1 MTLLCKPFRNA
12 DKGALKAVGL
22 ALASSILMTGCFDG
36 SSSSSDSDSSVNEQL
51 FPADGKFEATIRR
64 TTNGV
69 PHIKADNLASAA
81 FGHGYAQAQD
91 NVCLL
96 AEAFVKA
103 RSERAKYFGP
113 GDNSIN
119 IINDFSYK
127 AQEILSGAKAEFPQ
141 LSEESRAMVEGFTA
155 GYNRYVNETDPGTL
169 PVECR
174 DQPWVK
180 EIEPT
185 DLLAHYR
192 IVGQFASG
200 AQFATG
206 VVFAAVP
213 PGEVADP
220 VPAQPV
226 TSLEGESGNVL
237 RVADAA
243 RMNARKIENFV
254 DTGLASNAWGIGSEL
269 TENGKGALLANPHFP
284 YTGHRRLYQSQLTV
298 PGYLNVNGAG
308 LLGTAIP
315 LINFNENLAWSHT
328 VTTSRRFTW
337 YELQLKPG
345 DPLTYIKDGVE
356 KPITSKTFQIEV
368 DMGGPEPV
376 VLERTFWFSEYGPML
391 AAKETNDSF
400 PKWGGTGLV
409 NEEPAAYTYRDANAN
424 TSGLLDTWLGMS
436 RASNLEEFKDV
447 FRQCGTTLWTNSTY
461 TDDQGNAY
469 YIDSSSVPNLS
480 EATIAVLN
488 LKRSLSSDFNELF
501 KAGVT
506 LLDGSKSRDDWVEG
520 ECAGLV
526 PFEDKPQLQRTD
538 WVQNSNSSHWS
549 TNPDEFLTGFSPLF
563 GAENAPINPR
573 TRLGIKMLRNPTD
586 PGLDANTKPPAG
598 QDGKFSARD
607 LIDTIWNNRA
617 WYAEQFLPEL
627 RARCALIS
635 EPVEVPQELL
645 PSDPEVTSPGT
656 QNVAAGCD
664 ALNGWNGT
672 YDLTSTGAHLFRAF
686 IDIYNRS
693 FPDDLET
700 EFDPSDPVYTPADPS
715 TVGRGSADD
724 AMLQSLAA
732 AMVLLEDAGIAL
744 DSQLG
749 EVQYYQPSGGVPPGG
764 DPTSAEALAS
774 RIPWHGG
781 DGNVEGAFNA
791 IGVVDSNFAE
801 DTRIPRVNTPEYIGV
816 TSPPEEAEF
825 RFAGGLSSNNT
836 DGWLI
841 ARGTSWH
848 FGLEFTEEGPQAYGL
863 TSYSQSSDA
872 DSDFF
877 VDQSMR
883 YSQKDARKLFFTDE
897 EIEENLLSNGEMT
910 ISN

>member
-1 MTLLCKPFRNA
+1 MKLLRRSHRSA
-12 DKGALKAVGL
+12 DKAVLRAAGL
-22 ALASSILMTGCFDG
+22 ALTSSLLITGCFDG
-36 SSSSSDSDSSVNEQL
+36 SSSSSGPDNSVNEQL
-51 FPADGKFEATIRR
+51 FPADGKFEANIRR

-91 NVCLL
+91 NVCVL

-113 GDNSIN
+113 GENNNN
-119 IINDFSYK
+119 IINDFSFK
-127 AQEILSGAKAEFPQ
+127 AQDILSGAKAEFPS

-155 GYNRYVNETDPGTL
+155 GYNRYVSSADPGAL
-169 PVECR
+169 PLECR

-180 EIEPT
+180 QIAPT

-192 IVGQFASG
+192 IVGQRASG
-200 AQFATG
+200 ALFATG
-206 VVFAAVP
+206 VAFAAVP
-213 PGEVADP
+213 PGESPEPVAAPP
-220 VPAQPV
+220 VASFSNEPGNRLQV
-226 TSLEGESGNVL
+226 T
-237 RVADAA
+237 AA
-243 RMNARKIENFV
+243 ALSNAGKIDNFV

-284 YTGHRRLYQSQLTV
+284 YTGHRRLYQAQLTV

-315 LINFNENLAWSHT
+315 LISFNENLAWSHT

-337 YELQLKPG
+337 YELELKPG

-356 KPITSKTFQIEV
+356 KPITSRNIQIEV
-368 DMGGPEPV
+368 NLGGPEPV
-376 VLERTFWFSEYGPML
+376 IFERTFWFSEFGPML
-391 AAKETNDSF
+391 AANAANDAF
-400 PKWGGTGLV
+400 PAWGGNGLV
-409 NEEPAAYTYRDANAN
+409 NGKPAAYTYRDANAN
-424 TSGLLDTWLGMS
+424 TSGLLDAWLGMS
-436 RASNLEEFKDV
+436 RAGNLEEFKDV
-447 FRQCGTTLWTNSTY
+447 FRECGSTLWTNTTY

-480 EATIAVLN
+480 GAALAVLDF
-488 LKRSLSSDFNELF
+488 KRTASPAFNELF
-501 KAGVT
+501 EGGIT

-526 PFEDKPQLQRTD
+526 PFESKPRLQRTD

-573 TRLGIKMLRNPTD
+573 TRLGIRMLQNPTD
-586 PGLDANTKPPAG
+586 PGLDSDTRPPAG
-598 QDGKFSARD
+598 QDGKFSAMD
-607 LIDTIWNNRA
+607 LIATIWNNRA

-627 RARCALIS
+627 RDRCAVVGAS
-635 EPVEVPQELL
+635 PVNVPQALL
-645 PSDPEVTSPGT
+645 PTEPAVTSPGT
-656 QNVAAGCD
+656 QEVTAGCQAMAD
-664 ALNGWNGT
+664 WNGT

-693 FPDDLET
+693 FPNDLT
-700 EFDPSDPVYTPADPS
+700 TPFDPADPVNTPADPS
-715 TVGRGSADD
+715 TNNRGTADD

-732 AMVLLEDAGIAL
+732 AMVLLNHAGIAL
-744 DSQLG
+744 DSPLS
-749 EVQYYQPSGGVPPGG
+749 EVQYYQPTGGVPPGG
-764 DPTSAEALAS
+764 DPANAQALSA

-791 IGVVDSNFAE
+791 IGVVDNDFAE
-801 DTRIPRVNTPEYIGV
+801 DTRIPRVNTPDYEDG
-816 TSPPEEAEF
+816 EGA
-825 RFAGGLSSNNT
+825 RFAGGVSPN
-836 DGWLI
+836 DGEGWLI

-848 FGLEFTEEGPQAYGL
+848 FGLEFTDEGPQAYGL
-863 TSYSQSSDA
+863 TSYSQSTDA
-872 DSDFF
+872 ESDFF

-897 EIEENLLSNGEMT
+897 EIEQNLLSGGEAT

>member
-1 MTLLCKPFRNA
+1 MTLLRKPFRSA
-12 DKGALKAVGL
+12 GKGALKAAGV
-22 ALASSILMTGCFDG
+22 ALASGFLITGCFDG
-36 SSSSSDSDSSVNEQL
+36 SSSSSDSDNAVNEQL

-64 TTNGV
+64 TTNGI

-91 NVCLL
+91 NVCVL

-113 GDNSIN
+113 GDRSIN

-127 AQEILSGAKAEFPQ
+127 AQDILSGAKAEFPQ

-155 GYNRYVNETDPGTL
+155 GYNRYVAEADPSTL

-174 DQPWVK
+174 EQPWVK

-200 AQFATG
+200 DQFATG

-213 PGEVADP
+213 PNESADP
-220 VPAQPV
+220 VSAQPMGSINEEWV
-226 TSLEGESGNVL
+226 NRLQ
-237 RVADAA
+237 VAETA
-243 RMNARKIENFV
+243 RNNARRIDNFV
-254 DTGLASNAWGIGSEL
+254 DMGLASNAWGIGSEL

-284 YTGHRRLYQSQLTV
+284 YTGHRRLYQAQLTV
-298 PGYLNVNGAG
+298 PDYLNVNGAG

-337 YELQLKPG
+337 YELELKPG

-356 KPITSKTFQIEV
+356 KPITPKTFQIEV
-368 DMGGPEPV
+368 NVGGPEPV
-376 VLERTFWFSEYGPML
+376 VFERTFWFSEYGPML
-391 AAKETNDSF
+391 AANEVNDAF
-400 PKWGGTGLV
+400 PEWGGTGLV
-409 NEEPAAYTYRDANAN
+409 NGEPAAYTYRDANAN

-436 RASNLEEFKDV
+436 RATNLEEFRDV
-447 FRQCGTTLWTNSTY
+447 FRECGTTLWTNTTY

-480 EATIAVLN
+480 GASLAVLDF
-488 LKRSLSSDFNELF
+488 KRTASPAFNALF
-501 KAGVT
+501 DEGVT

-526 PFEDKPQLQRTD
+526 PFEKKPQLQRTD

-563 GAENAPINPR
+563 GAENAPVNPR
-573 TRLGIKMLRNPTD
+573 TRLGIKMLQNPTD
-586 PGLDANTKPPAG
+586 PGLDSSTKPPAG
-598 QDGKFSARD
+598 QDGKFSAQD

-617 WYAEQFLPEL
+617 WYAEQFLGEL
-627 RARCALIS
+627 RDRCELVS
-635 EPVEVPQELL
+635 DPVDVPQELL
-645 PSDPEVTSPGT
+645 PTHPVVTSPAT
-656 QNVAAGCD
+656 QDVTDGCQAMAD
-664 ALNGWNGT
+664 WNGT

-686 IDIYNRS
+686 IDIYNKS
-693 FPDDLET
+693 FPDDLTT
-700 EFDPSDPVYTPADPS
+700 EFDPADPVNTPADPS
-715 TVGRGSADD
+715 TDDRGTASDP
-724 AMLQSLAA
+724 MLQSLAA
-732 AMVLLEDAGIAL
+732 AMVLLNDAGIAL
-744 DSQLG
+744 DSPLS
-749 EVQYYQPSGGVPPGG
+749 EVQYYQPTGGVPPGG
-764 DPTSAEALAS
+764 NPANAQALSA

-791 IGVVDSNFAE
+791 IGVVDSDFAV
-801 DTRIPRVNTPEYIGV
+801 DTRIPRVNTPDYEDAD
-816 TSPPEEAEF
+816 ED
-825 RFAGGLSSNNT
+825 RFAGGVSTN
-836 DGWLI
+836 DGEGWLI

-848 FGLEFTEEGPQAYGL
+848 FGLEFTDEGPQAYGL

-883 YSQKDARKLFFTDE
+883 YSQKDARKLFFTED
-897 EIEENLLSNGEMT
+897 EIEQNLLSNGVMT

>member
-1 MTLLCKPFRNA
+1 MKLHRRSHRSA
-12 DKGALKAVGL
+12 DKGVLRAAGL
-22 ALASSILMTGCFDG
+22 ALASSLLITGCFDD
-36 SSSSSDSDSSVNEQL
+36 SSSSGPATSVNEQL
-51 FPADGKFEATIRR
+51 FPADGKFEANIRR

-91 NVCLL
+91 NVCVL

-113 GDNSIN
+113 GENNNN
-119 IINDFSYK
+119 IINDFSFK
-127 AQEILSGAKAEFPQ
+127 AQDILSGAKAEFPS

-155 GYNRYVNETDPGTL
+155 GYNRYVSEADPGTL
-169 PVECR
+169 PLECR

-180 EIEPT
+180 QIAPT

-192 IVGQFASG
+192 IVGQRASG
-200 AQFATG
+200 ALFATG
-206 VVFAAVP
+206 VAFAAVP
-213 PGEVADP
+213 PGESAEP
-220 VPAQPV
+220 VPAPPV
-226 TSLEGESGNVL
+226 ISFGNEPANRLQVT
-237 RVADAA
+237 AAA
-243 RMNARKIENFV
+243 RSNARKIDNFV

-284 YTGHRRLYQSQLTV
+284 YTGHRRLYQAQLTV

-315 LINFNENLAWSHT
+315 LINFNEHLAWSHT

-337 YELQLKPG
+337 YELELKSG

-356 KPITSKTFQIEV
+356 KPITSRNIQIEV
-368 DMGGPEPV
+368 NVGGPEPV
-376 VLERTFWFSEYGPML
+376 IFERTFWFSEFGPML
-391 AAKETNDSF
+391 AANEVNDAF
-400 PKWGGTGLV
+400 PAWGGNGLV
-409 NEEPAAYTYRDANAN
+409 NGKPAAYTYRDANAN

-436 RASNLEEFKDV
+436 RAGNLEEFKDV
-447 FRQCGTTLWTNSTY
+447 FRECGSTLWTNTTY

-480 EATIAVLN
+480 GAALAVLDF
-488 LKRSLSSDFNELF
+488 KRTASPAFNALF
-501 KAGVT
+501 ERGIT
-506 LLDGSKSRDDWVEG
+506 LLDGSKSRDDWIEG

-526 PFEDKPQLQRTD
+526 PFESKPQLQRTD

-573 TRLGIKMLRNPTD
+573 TRLGIRMLQNPTD
-586 PGLDANTKPPAG
+586 PGLDSNTNPPAG

-627 RARCALIS
+627 RARCAIVGAS
-635 EPVEVPQELL
+635 PVNVPQALL
-645 PSDPEVTSPGT
+645 PTEPAVTSPGT
-656 QNVAAGCD
+656 QEVTAGCQ
-664 ALNGWNGT
+664 AMLGWNGT

-693 FPDDLET
+693 FPDDLT
-700 EFDPSDPVYTPADPS
+700 TPFNPADPVNTPADPS
-715 TVGRGSADD
+715 TNNRGTNDD
-724 AMLQSLAA
+724 PMLQSLAA
-732 AMVLLEDAGIAL
+732 AMVLLNDAGIAL
-744 DSQLG
+744 NSPLG
-749 EVQYYQPSGGVPPGG
+749 EVQYYQPTGGVPPGG
-764 DPTSAEALAS
+764 DPANAQALSA

-791 IGVVDSNFAE
+791 IGVVDNNFAE
-801 DTRIPRVNTPEYIGV
+801 DTRIPRVNTADYEDG
-816 TSPPEEAEF
+816 EGA
-825 RFAGGLSSNNT
+825 RFAGGVSP
-836 DGWLI
+836 DDGEGWLI

-863 TSYSQSSDA
+863 TSYSQSTDA
-872 DSDFF
+872 ESDFF

-883 YSQKDARKLFFTDE
+883 YSQKDARKLFFTDA
-897 EIEENLLSNGEMT
+897 EIEQNLLPGGEAT

>member
-1 MTLLCKPFRNA
+1 MKLLRKPFRSA
-12 DKGALKAVGL
+12 GKGALKAAGV
-22 ALASSILMTGCFDG
+22 ALASSFLITGCFDG
-36 SSSSSDSDSSVNEQL
+36 SSSSSSGDSVNEQL
-51 FPADGKFEATIRR
+51 FPADGKFEANIRR

-69 PHIKADNLASAA
+69 PHIKANNLASAA
-81 FGHGYAQAQD
+81 FGHGYVQAQD

-119 IINDFSYK
+119 IINDFSYM
-127 AQEILSGAKAEFPQ
+127 AQDILSGAKAEFPQ
-141 LSEESRAMVEGFTA
+141 LTEESRAMVEGFTA
-155 GYNRYVNETDPGTL
+155 GYNRYVSETDPSAL
-169 PVECR
+169 PAECR

-206 VVFAAVP
+206 LAFAAVP
-213 PGEVADP
+213 PGESAEPILAQNTDDTTGKLLQVA
-220 VPAQPV
+220 
-226 TSLEGESGNVL
+226 E
-237 RVADAA
+237 AA
-243 RMNARKIENFV
+243 RQNVRRIDNFA
-254 DTGLASNAWGIGSEL
+254 DMGLASNAWGIGSEL

-284 YTGHRRLYQSQLTV
+284 YTGHRRLYQAQLTV

-337 YELQLKPG
+337 YELELKAG

-368 DMGGPEPV
+368 NMGGPEPV

-391 AAKETNDSF
+391 AANEANDAF
-400 PKWGGTGLV
+400 PEWGGTGLV
-409 NEEPAAYTYRDANAN
+409 NGEPAAYTYRDANAN
-424 TSGLLDTWLGMS
+424 TSGLLDTWLEMS
-436 RASNLEEFKDV
+436 RATNLEEFKNV
-447 FRQCGTTLWTNSTY
+447 FRECGTTLWTNTTY
-461 TDDQGNAY
+461 ADDQGNAY

-480 EATIAVLN
+480 GASLAVLDF
-488 LKRSLSSDFNELF
+488 KRTASPAFNQLF
-501 KAGVT
+501 DGGVT

-526 PFEDKPQLQRTD
+526 PFEDKPQLQRAD
-538 WVQNSNSSHWS
+538 WVQNSNSSHWA

-563 GAENAPINPR
+563 GAENAPVNPR
-573 TRLGIKMLRNPTD
+573 TRLGIKMLQNPTD
-586 PGLDANTKPPAG
+586 PGLDPNTPPPAG
-598 QDGKFSARD
+598 QDGKFSAED
-607 LIDTIWNNRA
+607 LINTIWNNRA

-627 RARCALIS
+627 RARCTEIS
-635 EPVEVPQELL
+635 DPVEVPQGLL
-645 PSDPEVTSPGT
+645 PSDPEVTSPGSMDVT
-656 QNVAAGCD
+656 EGCD
-664 ALNGWNGT
+664 TLNDWNGT

-700 EFDPSDPVYTPADPS
+700 DFDPADPVNTPADPS
-715 TVGRGSADD
+715 TDNRGEADD
-724 AMLQSLAA
+724 VMLQSLAA

-744 DSQLG
+744 DSPLG
-749 EVQYYQPSGGVPPGG
+749 EVQYYQPTGGVPPGG
-764 DPTSAEALAS
+764 DPANAQALSA

-791 IGVVDSNFAE
+791 IGVVDNNFAE
-801 DTRIPRVNTPEYIGV
+801 DTRIPRVNTPEYDSDSG
-816 TSPPEEAEF
+816 AG
-825 RFAGGLSSNNT
+825 FAAGLSAN
-836 DGWLI
+836 DGEGWLI

-848 FGLEFTEEGPQAYGL
+848 FGLEYTDEGPQAYGL
-863 TSYSQSSDA
+863 TSYSQSA
-872 DSDFF
+872 DTESDFF
-877 VDQSMR
+877 IDQSSR
-883 YSQKDARKLFFTDE
+883 YSQKDARKLYFTEE
-897 EIEENLLSNGEMT
+897 EIEQNLLTDGEIT

>member
-1 MTLLCKPFRNA
+1 MKLLRNPFRSA
-12 DKGALKAVGL
+12 DTGVLKAAGL
-22 ALASSILMTGCFDG
+22 ALASSFLITGCFDG
-36 SSSSSDSDSSVNEQL
+36 SSSSSSDSSVNEQL

-69 PHIKADNLASAA
+69 PHVKADNLASAA
-81 FGHGYAQAQD
+81 FGHGYVQAQD

-113 GDNSIN
+113 GNDSIN

-127 AQEILSGAKAEFPQ
+127 AQDILSGAKAEFPQ

-155 GYNRYVNETDPGTL
+155 GYNRYVGETDPGAL
-169 PVECR
+169 PAECR

-206 VVFAAVP
+206 LAFAAVP
-213 PGEVADP
+213 PGESADP
-220 VPAQPV
+220 VLAQPM
-226 TSLEGESGNVL
+226 TSTGGAIGNTL
-237 RVADAA
+237 QVAKAA
-243 RMNARKIENFV
+243 RENARKIDNFA
-254 DTGLASNAWGIGSEL
+254 DMGLASNAWGIGSEL

-284 YTGHRRLYQSQLTV
+284 YTGHRRLYQAQLTV

-337 YELQLKPG
+337 YELELKPG

-356 KPITSKTFQIEV
+356 KPITSKTFQVEV
-368 DMGGPEPV
+368 NMGAPEPV

-391 AAKETNDSF
+391 AANEANDAF
-400 PKWGGTGLV
+400 PEWGGTGLV
-409 NEEPAAYTYRDANAN
+409 NGEPAAYTYRDANAN

-436 RASNLEEFKDV
+436 RATNLEEFKDV
-447 FRQCGTTLWTNSTY
+447 FRQCGTTLWTNTTY
-461 TDDQGNAY
+461 ADDQGNAY
-469 YIDSSSVPNLS
+469 FIDSSSVPNLS
-480 EATIAVLN
+480 DASLAVLDF
-488 LKRSLSSDFNELF
+488 KRTASPAFDQLFNNN
-501 KAGVT
+501 VT

-526 PFEDKPQLQRTD
+526 PFEDKPKLQRTD
-538 WVQNSNSSHWS
+538 WVQNSNSSHWA

-563 GAENAPINPR
+563 GPENKPVNPR
-573 TRLGIKMLRNPTD
+573 TRLGIKMLQNPTD
-586 PGLDANTKPPAG
+586 PGLDSNTIPPAG
-598 QDGKFSARD
+598 QDGKFSAKD

-627 RARCALIS
+627 QERCALITD
-635 EPVEVPQELL
+635 PVSVPQGLL
-645 PSDPEVTSPGT
+645 PSDPEVISPGT
-656 QNVAAGCD
+656 QDVTAGCD

-693 FPDDLET
+693 FPKDLDT
-700 EFDPSDPVYTPADPS
+700 EFDPADPVNTPADPS
-715 TVGRGSADD
+715 ADGRGTADD

-732 AMVLLEDAGIAL
+732 AMVLLDDAGIAL
-744 DSQLG
+744 DSPLS

-791 IGVVDSNFAE
+791 IGVVDNSFAE
-801 DTRIPRVNTPEYIGV
+801 DTRIPRLNTPDYEGV
-816 TSPPEEAEF
+816 KQPEETEF
-825 RFAGGLSSNNT
+825 RFAGGLSSNEGE
-836 DGWLI
+836 GWLM

-848 FGLEFTEEGPQAYGL
+848 FGLEFTEDGPQAYGL

-872 DSDFF
+872 ESDFF
-877 VDQSMR
+877 VDQSVR

-897 EIEENLLSNGEMT
+897 EIEQNLLSGGVIT
-910 ISN
+910 ISD

>member
-1 MTLLCKPFRNA
+1 MTLLRKLFRSA
-12 DKGALKAVGL
+12 DRGALKAAGV
-22 ALASSILMTGCFDG
+22 ALASSFLITGCSDG
-36 SSSSSDSDSSVNEQL
+36 SSSSGSGSTVNEQL

-96 AEAFVKA
+96 AEAFIKA

-113 GDNSIN
+113 GDGSIN

-127 AQEILSGAKAEFPQ
+127 AQDILSGAKAEFSQ

-155 GYNRYVNETDPGTL
+155 GYNRYVSETDPGRL

-213 PGEVADP
+213 PGEVPDP

-226 TSLEGESGNVL
+226 TNLAGDSRAMSG
-237 RVADAA
+237 VADAA

-284 YTGHRRLYQSQLTV
+284 YTGHRRLYQAQLTV

-337 YELQLKPG
+337 YELKLKPG

-356 KPITSKTFQIEV
+356 KPITSRTLQIEV
-368 DMGGPEPV
+368 NVGSPEPV
-376 VLERTFWFSEYGPML
+376 VYERTFWFSEYGPML
-391 AAKETNDSF
+391 AANEVNDAF
-400 PKWGGTGLV
+400 PEWGGTGLV
-409 NEEPAAYTYRDANAN
+409 NGEPAAYTYRDANAN

-436 RASNLEEFKDV
+436 RASNLDEFKDV
-447 FRQCGTTLWTNSTY
+447 FRECGTTLWTNTTY
-461 TDDQGNAY
+461 ADDQGNAY
-469 YIDSSSVPNLS
+469 YIDSSSVPYLS
-480 EATIAVLN
+480 GATLAVLDF
-488 LKRSLSSDFNELF
+488 KRTASPAFNQLF
-501 KAGVT
+501 NGGVT

-526 PFEDKPQLQRTD
+526 PFEEKPQLQRTD

-563 GAENAPINPR
+563 GAEEERVNPR
-573 TRLGIKMLRNPTD
+573 TRLGIKMLQNPTD
-586 PGLDANTKPPAG
+586 PGLDPSTKPPAG
-598 QDGKFSARD
+598 QDGKFSAQD

-627 RARCALIS
+627 RDRCTIVGATPIN
-635 EPVEVPQELL
+635 VPQTLL
-645 PSDPEVTSPGT
+645 PTEPEITSPGT
-656 QNVAAGCD
+656 QDVSAGCQAIAD
-664 ALNGWNGT
+664 WNGT

-693 FPDDLET
+693 FPEDLT
-700 EFDPSDPVYTPADPS
+700 TPFDPADPVNTPADPS
-715 TVGRGSADD
+715 TDHLGTDD
-724 AMLQSLAA
+724 DPMLQSLAA
-732 AMVLLEDAGIAL
+732 AMILLGDAGISL
-744 DSQLG
+744 DSPLG
-749 EVQYYQPSGGVPPGG
+749 EVQYYQPTGGVPPGG
-764 DPTSAEALAS
+764 DPANAQALSA

-791 IGVVDSNFAE
+791 IGVVDNDFAE
-801 DTRIPRVNTPEYIGV
+801 DTRIPRVNTPDYEDG
-816 TSPPEEAEF
+816 EEV
-825 RFAGGLSSNNT
+825 RFAGGVSTN
-836 DGWLI
+836 DGEGWLI

-848 FGLEFTEEGPQAYGL
+848 FGLEFTDEGPQAYGL

-872 DSDFF
+872 QSDFF

-897 EIEENLLSNGEMT
+897 EIEQNLLSGGEVT